1 LTTSSKVLIITCMNA
16 KKNSFMQM
24 QPPML
29 KVLYALIPLVVAA
42 IYYFGW
48 RFLLVLAVVNA
59 VGILTEYLMARTYS
73 MKVTSSVLVT
83 NFLFALSLPPTIPLW
98 IAVVG
103 IVFGVVFGK
112 MVFGGFGKNVFN
124 PAISGRAFIYI
135 SFGVPLTGRFVDPVA
150 GTALRGFAAWTPSID
165 TVSSVTPLVQ
175 QAQGTEFALQD
186 LFLGNLV
193 GSFGETSALLIILGG
208 LYIVW
213 KKSANWHFIAAS
225 LFSFLIL
232 YAALFYS
239 GVQGAINPV
248 YALFSGSFL
257 FAAVFMVTDPVSA
270 SQTTNLGRWIYGS
283 IFGIM
288 TVLIRVY
295 SGWPEGVTFALL
307 FANMFAPLIDHLIKE
322 QQKKKK
328 EKAAAA

>member
-1 LTTSSKVLIITCMNA
+1 MIKV
-16 KKNSFMQM
+16 
-24 QPPML
+24 
-29 KVLYALIPLVVAA
+29 VYALIPLVLAA

-48 RFLLVLAVVNA
+48 RFIVVLALVNA
-59 VGILTEYLMARTYS
+59 IGILTEYLMARTYS

-83 NFLFALSLPPTIPLW
+83 NFLYALSLPPTIPLW
-98 IAVVG
+98 IAAVG

-124 PAISGRAFIYI
+124 PAISGRAFVYI

-150 GTALRGFAAWTPSID
+150 GGALRGFAAWTPSLD
-165 TVSSVTPLVQ
+165 SVSSATPLVQ
-175 QAQGTEFALQD
+175 QAQGTEFALSD
-186 LFLGNLV
+186 LFLGNIA

-208 LYIVW
+208 AYIVW

-225 LFSFLIL
+225 VVSFLML
-232 YAALFYS
+232 YAALFY
-239 GVQGAINPV
+239 GQVQGAIDPV

-257 FAAVFMVTDPVSA
+257 FVAVFMVTDPVSA
-270 SQTTNLGRWIYGS
+270 SQTTNLGRWIYGF
-283 IFGIM
+283 IFGVM
-288 TVLIRVY
+288 TVLIRVFA
-295 SGWPEGVTFALL
+295 GWPEGSTFALL

-322 QQKKKK
+322 QKRKKK